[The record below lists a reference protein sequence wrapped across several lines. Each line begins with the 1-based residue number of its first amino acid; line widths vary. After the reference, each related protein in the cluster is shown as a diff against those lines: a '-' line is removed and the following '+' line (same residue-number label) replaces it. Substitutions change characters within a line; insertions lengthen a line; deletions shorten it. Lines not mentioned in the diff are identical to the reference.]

1 MEQLEATVMAFA
13 EKLASKPP
21 LGLRKIKAV
30 INKGMDTDI
39 QSGLKLEQEALGFLM
54 QTEDFQEGIA
64 AFMEKREP
72 RWKGR

>member
-1 MEQLEATVMAFA
+1 M
-13 EKLASKPP
+13 
-21 LGLRKIKAV
+21 RKIKAV